1 MTLVT
6 CWINIEVRKKAA
18 LLLTVHNSIGTLAGS
33 RLAAL
38 AVVAA
43 VAAAAAFQ
51 IQKTRFFF
59 FGKSERF
66 IGVSTAS
73 RPRSFEISTDR
84 SHKIYFKNP

>member
-38 AVVAA
+38 AVVA
-43 VAAAAAFQ
+43 AAAAAFQ